1 MTLFKELSQD
11 LLGRG
16 NEDRESL
23 SDITSCCSEPNGG
36 VRMTACER
44 CG

>member
-11 LLGRG
+11 LRGRG

-23 SDITSCCSEPNGG
+23 GAITSCCSEPNGG
-36 VRMTACER
+36 VRMAACK
-44 CG
+44 G

>member
-1 MTLFKELSQD
+1 MTFFKELSQD
-11 LLGRG
+11 LLRRG
-16 NEDRESL
+16 NEDRDAL

-36 VRMTACER
+36 VRMAACKG

>member
-1 MTLFKELSQD
+1 MTLFKELFQD

-23 SDITSCCSEPNGG
+23 SDITSCCSEPNEG
-36 VRMTACER
+36 VRMADCKG
-44 CG
+44 CS